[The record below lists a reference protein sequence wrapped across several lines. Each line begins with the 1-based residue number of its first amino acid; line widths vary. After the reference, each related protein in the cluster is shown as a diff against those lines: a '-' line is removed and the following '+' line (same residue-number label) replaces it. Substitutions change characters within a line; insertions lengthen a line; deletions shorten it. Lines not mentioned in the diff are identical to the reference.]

1 MVVIDTKV
9 MDAHETAPFVCDLL
23 FKRASS
29 VGDKRTRRLDK
40 EHVVA
45 YLRNFGAGRLSS
57 SSVEVERA
65 LFSCG
70 NSMFLDLSP
79 AGSDVGEEGGIESET
94 GEDDRGAMLE
104 R

>member
-23 FKRASS
+23 FERASS

-40 EHVVA
+40 EHAVA

-65 LFSCG
+65 LFSRG
-70 NSMFLDLSP
+70 NSTFLNLSP
-79 AGSDVGEEGGIESET
+79 QVRTLVKKAGLNRRQAKMIEVPC
-94 GEDDRGAMLE
+94 
-104 R
+104 